1 MTVTGQ
7 VLHYCTMTVHTA
19 TPTVEQTRF
28 TAEIVKV
35 APEQRRFFGWAY
47 ITKRADGSQVVDRS
61 GDMIDTPESRA
72 ALEDAFHRYVR
83 DSGAGDDQHELF
95 GASRLV
101 EAVAFTRE
109 KAAAMGIPEGVPLPE
124 GLWVGFEVA
133 DTPAGNALWERVK
146 KRERSMLSIVGR
158 GFQI

>member
-1 MTVTGQ
+1 ME
-7 VLHYCTMTVHTA
+7 H
-19 TPTVEQTRF
+19 RF

-47 ITKRADGSQVVDRS
+47 VTKRADGTQVVDHS
-61 GDMIDTPESRA
+61 GDMVDTPEARA

-95 GASRLV
+95 GASKLI

-109 KAAAMGIPEGVPLPE
+109 KARYMGIPDEVPLPE

-133 DTPAGNALWERVK
+133 ATPAGDALWERVK
-146 KRERSMLSIVGR
+146 RRERSMLSIVGR
-158 GFQI
+158 GFTL

>member
-1 MTVTGQ
+1 LVS
-7 VLHYCTMTVHTA
+7 V
-19 TPTVEQTRF
+19 TVEARF

-47 ITKRADGSQVVDRS
+47 ITKRSDGSQVVDHS
-61 GDMIDTPESRA
+61 GDAIDTPEARA

-95 GASRLV
+95 NASKLI
-101 EAVAFTRE
+101 EAVALTRE
-109 KAAAMGIPEGVPLPE
+109 KASAMGIPDDAALPE

-133 DTPAGNALWERVK
+133 QTPAGDALWERVK

-158 GFQI
+158 GFTL

>member
-1 MTVTGQ
+1 MTVE
-7 VLHYCTMTVHTA
+7 A
-19 TPTVEQTRF
+19 RF

-47 ITKRADGSQVVDRS
+47 ITKRADGTQVVDHS
-61 GDMIDTPESRA
+61 GDAIDTPEARA

-95 GASRLV
+95 NASKLI

-109 KAAAMGIPEGVPLPE
+109 KAAAMGIPDDAPIPE
-124 GLWVGFEVA
+124 GLWVGFEVTS
-133 DTPAGNALWERVK
+133 TPAGDALWERVK

-158 GFQI
+158 GFTL